1 MRLRRLSI
9 VFALAA
15 HLALAGANA
24 FAQMNATKAFKLI
37 NDDLKA
43 KSNTMSPYEFV
54 DFAEKSMLDFLKKY
68 PKVPEAAQAHFSLG
82 RIYASTG
89 ANENAIRHFNDY
101 LGMSGEKGGPGM
113 VAQAKYVI
121 GMSYL
126 ALERYDE
133 AERSLRDVVKSG
145 SAIDSRMVEG
155 ASTELARI
163 SSLRK
168 LKIGAPAIDIRA
180 TSFQGK
186 KIQLLKGY
194 KGKVVL
200 LDFWAAWCGPC
211 RMEMPSVMNVYR
223 EFHKKGFEII
233 GISLDREKE
242 GFQSFVRDN
251 KMEWPQIFDGE
262 YWGSEYAKVYAVNSI
277 PATFLIDKKGIIR
290 FKNAR
295 GEKLRQAV
303 LQLLNEK

>member
-1 MRLRRLSI
+1 MKLRRLAI

-101 LGMSGEKGGPGM
+101 LGMSGEKGGPGV

-211 RMEMPSVMNVYR
+211 RM
-223 EFHKKGFEII
+223 
-233 GISLDREKE
+233 
-242 GFQSFVRDN
+242 
-251 KMEWPQIFDGE
+251 
-262 YWGSEYAKVYAVNSI
+262 
-277 PATFLIDKKGIIR
+277 
-290 FKNAR
+290 
-295 GEKLRQAV
+295 
-303 LQLLNEK
+303 